1 MQIGKRVW
9 RKESGRIR
17 RRICYDIAPEKSVFR
32 MSKYYSV
39 AIDGPSGAGKSTIA
53 KAAAKALGFVYLDT
67 GAIDRTVAW
76 HITMMGI
83 GPKDTDHVPML
94 LDDANIKIDFRED
107 GQHMILNGKDITG
120 EIRTPEISACASQ
133 VAALSCVRDFLLD
146 LQRDLAGQHNI
157 IMDGRDIGTVVL
169 PNASLKIYLTASAEK
184 RAQRRYEE
192 YLEKGQK
199 ATYEE
204 VLEDQ
209 KKRDYDDSHRKI
221 APLKKAADAILV
233 DTSELSLQESI
244 DAVIGLMQEKLGL

>member
-1 MQIGKRVW
+1 MYFKVFQTHSW

-17 RRICYDIAPEKSVFR
+17 RRICDDIAPEKSVFS

-67 GAIDRTVAW
+67 GAIYRTVAW

-146 LQRDLAGQHNI
+146 LQRDLAKQHNI

-199 ATYEE
+199 ATYE
-204 VLEDQ
+204 
-209 KKRDYDDSHRKI
+209 KFWKIRKSGI
-221 APLKKAADAILV
+221 MTIP
-233 DTSELSLQESI
+233 
-244 DAVIGLMQEKLGL
+244 IGKSRP

>member
-1 MQIGKRVW
+1 MPPV
-9 RKESGRIR
+9 RK
-17 RRICYDIAPEKSVFR
+17 CVFS

-67 GAIDRTVAW
+67 GAIYRTVAW

-146 LQRDLAGQHNI
+146 LQRDLAKQHNI

-169 PNASLKIYLTASAEK
+169 P
-184 RAQRRYEE
+184 
-192 YLEKGQK
+192 
-199 ATYEE
+199 
-204 VLEDQ
+204 
-209 KKRDYDDSHRKI
+209 
-221 APLKKAADAILV
+221 
-233 DTSELSLQESI
+233 
-244 DAVIGLMQEKLGL
+244 